1 MAGSTLSAAASTES
15 EPFGSEE
22 LSLVRM
28 NFSTN
33 LRIKPTIQR
42 AAALASLDD
51 SSFTMQAAY
60 QAARGVISAHERR
73 ELQGIDH
80 AVILRG
86 PGSAGGSHTG
96 LEGSLPV
103 ASAHCRVAL
112 SSFVAAAIGA
122 ALISLFLC

>member
-1 MAGSTLSAAASTES
+1 
-15 EPFGSEE
+15 
-22 LSLVRM
+22 M

-33 LRIKPTIQR
+33 PQIKPTIQR
-42 AAALASLDD
+42 AAALAGLND

-60 QAARGVISAHERR
+60 QAARAVISAHERT

-86 PGSAGGSHTG
+86 PGSAGGSLTG

-103 ASAHCRVAL
+103 ASAHCRAAL
-112 SSFVAAAIGA
+112 SSFVVAAISA
-122 ALISLFLC
+122 ALISLLLC